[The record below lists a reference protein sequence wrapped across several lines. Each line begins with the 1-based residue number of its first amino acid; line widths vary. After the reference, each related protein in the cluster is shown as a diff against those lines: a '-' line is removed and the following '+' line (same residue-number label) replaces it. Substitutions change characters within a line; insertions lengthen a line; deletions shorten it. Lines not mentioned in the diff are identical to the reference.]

1 MFYLIQAQEELMASA
16 ENLNIDEVSEIEIR
30 VEDLVETQEDCIQ
43 LLREELKQNT
53 SKAAYLKK
61 IKATDVNMD
70 WYSNE
75 QNQSPEIP
83 AHEIEV
89 FIQVG
94 PSEEINCPFEVDWD
108 GVGVL

>member
-1 MFYLIQAQEELMASA
+1 MASA
-16 ENLNIDEVSEIEIR
+16 KNLYIDEVSEVEMR
-30 VEDLVETQEDCIQ
+30 VEELVETQEEFIQ
-43 LLREELKQNT
+43 LLTEELEQNT
-53 SKAAYLKK
+53 SRAAYLKK

-89 FIQVG
+89 SIQVG
-94 PSEEINCPFEVDWD
+94 PSEEINCFESK
-108 GVGVL
+108 

>member
-1 MFYLIQAQEELMASA
+1 MASA
-16 ENLNIDEVSEIEIR
+16 KNLYIDEVSEVEMR
-30 VEDLVETQEDCIQ
+30 VEELVETQEEFIQ
-43 LLREELKQNT
+43 LLTEELEQNT
-53 SKAAYLKK
+53 SRAAYLKK

>member
-1 MFYLIQAQEELMASA
+1 MASA
-16 ENLNIDEVSEIEIR
+16 KNLYIDEVSEVEMR
-30 VEDLVETQEDCIQ
+30 VEELVETQEEFIQ
-43 LLREELKQNT
+43 LLTEELEQNT
-53 SKAAYLKK
+53 SRAAYLQK